1 MRKELLWTPHL
12 LFERLHRLFYDKYK
26 YKKLQKTPARNLHLA
41 YFDSMELLESIE
53 DKENIKTI
61 YDIGACIGT
70 WSLLAKAIFPNSKV
84 YAFEALEKH
93 VKELEQK
100 INHVKEEIE
109 VFNQA
114 LGKEEKTQI
123 MYVQK
128 NTDASSFLPISEEG
142 LKEWSFLGETERIE
156 LHIKTLSSFIQENK
170 LPSPDLIKIDVQ
182 GLELDILEGGR
193 PFIQN
198 AKWILM
204 EVSFEELYKG
214 QPIYTD
220 VFNYMEKIGYK
231 FYSLNKDTTVLNK
244 LVQADILFKKK

>member
-26 YKKLQKTPARNLHLA
+26 YKKLQKTPAKNLHLA

-53 DKENIKTI
+53 DKDSIKTI

-70 WSLLAKAIFPNSKV
+70 WSLLAKAIFPHSKV

-93 VKELEQK
+93 VKELEHK
-100 INHVKEEIE
+100 VSHVKESIT
-109 VFNQA
+109 VFHQA
-114 LGKEEKTQI
+114 LGKEEKIQT
-123 MYVQK
+123 MYLQK
-128 NTDASSFLPISEEG
+128 NTDASSFLPISEKG

-156 LHIKTLSSFIQENK
+156 LHVKTLSSIIQNNN
-170 LPSPDLIKIDVQ
+170 LPLPDLIKIDVQ
-182 GLELDILEGGR
+182 GLELDILEGGLS
-193 PFIQN
+193 FIQN

-204 EVSFEELYKG
+204 EVSFEELYEG
-214 QPIYTD
+214 QPVYND
-220 VFNYMEKIGYK
+220 VFNYMEKIGYT
-231 FYSLNKDTTVLNK
+231 FYSLNKDTILLNK

>member
-26 YKKLQKTPARNLHLA
+26 YKKLQKTPAKSLHLA

-53 DKENIKTI
+53 DKDSIKTI

-70 WSLLAKAIFPNSKV
+70 WSLLAKAIFPHSNV

-93 VKELEQK
+93 IKELEQK
-100 INHVKEEIE
+100 ISHVKEGIH
-109 VFNQA
+109 VFHQA
-114 LGKEEKTQI
+114 LGKEEKIQT
-123 MYVQK
+123 MYLQK
-128 NTDASSFLPISEEG
+128 NTDASSFLPISEKG
-142 LKEWSFLGETERIE
+142 LQEWSFLEETDRIE
-156 LHIKTLSSFIQENK
+156 LQIKTLSSIIQNNN
-170 LPSPDLIKIDVQ
+170 LPLPDLIKIDVQ
-182 GLELDILEGGR
+182 GLELDILEGGL

-204 EVSFEELYKG
+204 EVSFEELYEG

-220 VFNYMEKIGYK
+220 VLNYMEKIGYK
-231 FYSLNKDTTVLNK
+231 FYALNKDTTLLNK